1 MRFMAIV
8 KASKDSEA
16 GVMPGPE
23 LLETMGRFNQKMID
37 AGVMIDGAGLRAS
50 AHGARVGFDGDKRT
64 VIYGPFAETKEL
76 IAGYWLLKAGSLQEA
91 IDWIKRS
98 PPPHDGYC
106 EVEIRPLF
114 EMEDFA

>member
-16 GVMPGPE
+16 GVMPTPE
-23 LLETMGRFNQKMID
+23 LLETMGRFNQQMID
-37 AGVMIDGAGLRAS
+37 AGVMIDGAGLKAS
-50 AHGARVGFDGDKRT
+50 SHGARVGFDGDKRT
-64 VIYGPFAETKEL
+64 VINGPFAETKEL

-91 IDWIKRS
+91 IDWIKKS